1 MSDPS
6 EHVLAMGAIRAT
18 LSTSQMSRRYFYTY
32 ILVGTK
38 SPTFIVKIIVIF
50 LPISKRT
57 PLL

>member
-18 LSTSQMSRRYFYTY
+18 LSTSQMSRRYFYAY

-38 SPTFIVKIIVIF
+38 STFIVKIIVIF
-50 LPISKRT
+50 LPILKRT